1 MQEDFSLRK
10 TYVII
15 TVSLLCY
22 AFIHQINIYI
32 PAFGLTIWSAW
43 VFYGYAIFSALWFC
57 LSPCQKACRG
67 ALIPEALFFMFPTL
81 LLLLLV
87 FAQYHPVIAIL
98 LLLGLVG
105 GTVAFRVQLAREA
118 GAQRVSYRLR
128 ARHRLASARL
138 FVVLAAVL
146 LSVPGLLSVFAYS
159 MESPSY
165 TPSEKAWSAASEKT
179 EADESLAP
187 ELAFL
192 SVFREENWAQ
202 CSAEERL
209 SALMKLHE
217 YEAAALGMPAVEISS
232 TVISPTTLGYYTE
245 EENRI
250 CINVERLMSAD
261 PEEAIETL
269 LHESYHAFQYYFVGT
284 VDWDAAYA
292 QTAYFDE
299 ARRWRENTEA
309 YIPAAADYERYS
321 KQPLEVSARWFALQ
335 ESWNLDEMI
344 HPTAEE

>member
-10 TYVII
+10 TYVIL
-15 TVSLLCY
+15 TASLLCY

-32 PAFGLTIWSAW
+32 PAFGLTIWNGW

-67 ALIPEALFFMFPTL
+67 AMIPEFLFFLFPTL

-98 LLLGLVG
+98 LLVGLVG

-118 GAQRVSYRLR
+118 GAKRVSYRLR
-128 ARHRLASARL
+128 ARHRLAAARL

-165 TPSEKAWSAASEKT
+165 PPSEKAGETASEKLAT
-179 EADESLAP
+179 DESLPA
-187 ELAFL
+187 EVTFL
-192 SVFREENWAQ
+192 NVFRAENWEK

-209 SALMKLHE
+209 SALEKLHE
-217 YEAAALGMPAVEISS
+217 YEAAKLGMPAVPIISNL
-232 TVISPTTLGYYTE
+232 ISPTTLGYYTE

-261 PEEAIETL
+261 PEEAIDTL
-269 LHESYHAFQYYFVGT
+269 LHESYHAFQFYFVGII
-284 VDWDAAYA
+284 DWTAEYS

-299 ARRWRENTEA
+299 AREWRENMDA
-309 YIPAAADYERYS
+309 YISASVDYEGYCR
-321 KQPLEVSARWFALQ
+321 QPLEVSARWFALQ
-335 ESWNLDEMI
+335 ESWNLDDMI
-344 HPTAEE
+344 HPEEED